1 MEYQQPILCDV
12 QGTAPRHNLDLNIKY
27 SFVPQTDPPYE
38 LDKSVPEIDFSEPHK
53 VILLLMQG
61 NSSSHIKYS
70 CLVTIQSPTK

>member
-1 MEYQQPILCDV
+1 MKYQKPV

-53 VILLLMQG
+53 VILLFMSG
-61 NSSSHIKYS
+61 NSFSHIKFS
-70 CLVTIQSPTK
+70 CLVTLQTPTR